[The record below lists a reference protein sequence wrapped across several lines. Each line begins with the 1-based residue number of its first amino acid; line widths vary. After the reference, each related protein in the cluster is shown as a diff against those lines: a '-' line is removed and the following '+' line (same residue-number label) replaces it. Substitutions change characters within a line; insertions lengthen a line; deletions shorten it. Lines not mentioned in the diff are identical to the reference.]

1 MTVYLDNRFRCHPQ
15 GAEGLRAVNSTFFD
29 GKCGAFIEGYRF
41 VPEGERWVRADGVV
55 FEGEMIAPFV
65 DFTLLDAA
73 QREFEREKIEEY
85 EQLINEL
92 YEEVTA

>member
-55 FEGEMIAPFV
+55 FENAYRRSDIGQKA
-65 DFTLLDAA
+65 LQAG
-73 QREFEREKIEEY
+73 K
-85 EQLINEL
+85 
-92 YEEVTA
+92 